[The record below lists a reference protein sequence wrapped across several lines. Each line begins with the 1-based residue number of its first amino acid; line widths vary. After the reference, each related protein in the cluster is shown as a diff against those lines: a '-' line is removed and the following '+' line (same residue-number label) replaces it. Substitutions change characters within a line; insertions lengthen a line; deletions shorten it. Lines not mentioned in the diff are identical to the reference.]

1 MTPWTMPA
9 DSRDDSLSLV
19 WPANCGSRIFIDST
33 KLTPSH
39 TSSAVNF
46 KPRGTRL
53 RNSQN
58 SRTAS
63 AVPARKPLTCV
74 PPSTVGIRLT

>member
-1 MTPWTMPA
+1 MPA
-9 DSRDDSLSLV
+9 DSREESRSLV

-33 KLTPSH
+33 KLTPSQ
-39 TSSAVNF
+39 TSSGVSF

-63 AVPARKPLTCV
+63 AAPVRKPLTCV
-74 PPSTVGIRLT
+74 PPSTVGIRFT